1 MFGDPRFDLA
11 ARRPLGECHLTPK
24 RRQER
29 GWCGQK
35 FRKVRPGRDIG
46 PWPTST
52 VIAHSRGLR
61 DIRFPHKA
69 ESNRRKHMSAIEG
82 LSHMTFIVRDL
93 DRMERLL
100 TTVLG
105 ARKVYDSGTE
115 TFSLSKERFFTIG
128 SLWIATMEG
137 DPLPTRT
144 YNHLAFKI
152 NDADYD
158 GFLDRIRALDL
169 ELTEGRSRV
178 EGEGR
183 SIYFYDHDN
192 HMFELHTGTLE
203 QRLMRYSRGR

>member
-1 MFGDPRFDLA
+1 
-11 ARRPLGECHLTPK
+11 
-24 RRQER
+24 
-29 GWCGQK
+29 
-35 FRKVRPGRDIG
+35 
-46 PWPTST
+46 
-52 VIAHSRGLR
+52 
-61 DIRFPHKA
+61 
-69 ESNRRKHMSAIEG
+69 MSAIEG

-100 TTVLG
+100 TMVLG

-128 SLWIATMEG
+128 GLWIATMEG

-152 NDADYD
+152 DDADYD

-203 QRLMRYSRGR
+203 QRLMRYGRGR